1 MWMKLFF
8 FFLILRVSGPTYASP
23 TNPSRPQSCRPDKYR
38 NTPGRTR
45 TTMWMK
51 HYISKRERINLI
63 QSTKGSLAIHF
74 MSLLPIS
81 RMVTLKIEQIQRN
94 FLWGGR
100 AIE

>member
-1 MWMKLFF
+1 
-8 FFLILRVSGPTYASP
+8 
-23 TNPSRPQSCRPDKYR
+23 
-38 NTPGRTR
+38 
-45 TTMWMK
+45 MWMK

-74 MSLLPIS
+74 MSLLLIS

>member
-1 MWMKLFF
+1 
-8 FFLILRVSGPTYASP
+8 
-23 TNPSRPQSCRPDKYR
+23 
-38 NTPGRTR
+38 
-45 TTMWMK
+45 MWMK
-51 HYISKRERINLI
+51 HYISKRER
-63 QSTKGSLAIHF
+63 KGSLTIHF

>member
-1 MWMKLFF
+1 
-8 FFLILRVSGPTYASP
+8 
-23 TNPSRPQSCRPDKYR
+23 
-38 NTPGRTR
+38 
-45 TTMWMK
+45 MWMK

-81 RMVTLKIEQIQRN
+81 RMVISRMVTLKIEQIQRN